1 MELKHEFTVPAS
13 VEETWTA
20 FNDIESVAACFPGAV
35 VTSVEGDTFQGS
47 CKVKL
52 GPIALVYNGSGT
64 FMEKD
69 ESARRMVIDA
79 KGKDKRGNG
88 TAGAHVTATMTEA
101 GTGTR
106 VEVLTDLAIT
116 GKPAQFGR
124 GVMQD
129 VSDKLLGQF
138 TDCLEQKVGR
148 PAAAAAAPR
157 AGDHEPGPRKRLP
170 RRRLDEPD
178 AEARHQRA
186 RPRRRPA
193 GRAGGRSAGRR
204 RRPRPRRHGAAGA
217 AEELLEAGPRR
228 ARRAA
233 RAAAVAQAL
242 RRSRHAP
249 GSANGTSCTSS
260 VGEAGLA
267 RGRPLTSPSCRP
279 QTTPR
284 WYGRPAAAGTG

>member
-1 MELKHEFTVPAS
+1 MDLKHEFTVPAS

-64 FMEKD
+64 FTEKD
-69 ESARRMVIDA
+69 ETARRMVIDA

-88 TAGAHVTATMTEA
+88 TAGAHVTATMTEV

-106 VEVLTDLAIT
+106 VEVLTELAIT

-138 TDCLEQKVGR
+138 TDCLEQKVGASS
-148 PAAAAAAPR
+148 AAAAAEATEPQPAPEEAAAPSSTATETPKPATNVR
-157 AGDHEPGPRKRLP
+157 G
-170 RRRLDEPD
+170 LDEAPSV
-178 AEARHQRA
+178 
-186 RPRRRPA
+186 
-193 GRAGGRSAGRR
+193 RAGGTSGGDDALDL
-204 RRPRPRRHGAAGA
+204 GATVLPV
-217 AEELLEAGPRR
+217 LLKSYWK
-228 ARRAA
+228 
-233 RAAAVAQAL
+233 QAL
-242 RRSRHAP
+242 GLVLVLLVLRRLLR
-249 GSANGTSCTSS
+249 
-260 VGEAGLA
+260 
-267 RGRPLTSPSCRP
+267 RG
-279 QTTPR
+279 
-284 WYGRPAAAGTG
+284 